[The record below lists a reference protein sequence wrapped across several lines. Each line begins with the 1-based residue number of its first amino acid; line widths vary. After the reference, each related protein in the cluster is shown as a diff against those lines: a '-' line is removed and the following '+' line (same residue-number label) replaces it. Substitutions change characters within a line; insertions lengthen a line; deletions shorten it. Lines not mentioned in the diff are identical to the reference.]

1 MPRCLDAFFP
11 LYHPPMPPPELVVF
25 DLDGTLVDTLRSICE
40 ATNAVLRAEGLPT
53 HPIES
58 YRRFAGDGAAMLIR
72 RATGHR
78 FDDDPDTIARLV
90 ANFRERDE
98 KTDARYAKPYDGV
111 PEALDA
117 LAATGARLAVL
128 SNKEHAEAV
137 AVVERW
143 FGLDRFVEVAGHGV
157 GYPLKPDPTGLLTI
171 AQRCRT
177 TPARLAFVGD
187 TDTDMRT
194 GRNAQALTVGCLW
207 GFRDEEE
214 LRASGADVIAR
225 TPDELAPRILER

>member
-1 MPRCLDAFFP
+1 MPA
-11 LYHPPMPPPELVVF
+11 PELVVF

-40 ATNAVLRAEGLPT
+40 ATNGVLRDEGLPT

-58 YRRFAGDGAAMLIR
+58 YRRFAGDGAAMLIH
-72 RATGHR
+72 RATDHQFR
-78 FDDDPDTIARLV
+78 DDPDAIDRLIAR
-90 ANFRERDE
+90 FRERDE
-98 KTDARYAKPYDGV
+98 KTDAQYAKPYDGV
-111 PEALDA
+111 PDMLDA
-117 LAATGARLAVL
+117 LASAGVQLAVL

-171 AQRCRT
+171 AQRFRA

-194 GRNAQALTVGCLW
+194 GRNAQAFTVGCLW
-207 GFRDEEE
+207 GFRDEPE
-214 LRASGADVIAR
+214 LRAAGADAIAASPSDL
-225 TPDELAPRILER
+225 TPLLLSHA